1 MSITFTTWDILRE
14 FYHTD
19 ISKGVPGNPETD
31 KMYYKDN
38 QYFWL
43 PFGFYFQIHRNNSLS
58 RLDSATVFLHVLP
71 FILLCHQMYVTQTF
85 STVLYNQIDSLF
97 NVFPIWLLF
106 RGVNLNTFIIN
117 QINVGWEWSLQI
129 NIYYNRSP

>member
-19 ISKGVPGNPETD
+19 ISKGVPGNPESD

-38 QYFWL
+38 QFFRL
-43 PFGFYFQIHRNNSLS
+43 HIGFYFQIHRNNSLS
-58 RLDSATVFLHVLP
+58 RLDRATVFLHVLP
-71 FILLCHQMYVTQTF
+71 FILLCHQTF
-85 STVLYNQIDSLF
+85 STILYNQIDSLF
-97 NVFPIWLLF
+97 DVFSDLIFF

-117 QINVGWEWSLQI
+117 QINVGWERSLQI